1 MGITIQQKGGEMTIN
16 VNVAE
21 LRELTPRILVLGV
34 GGAGGNAINGMI
46 EAGLQGVEF
55 VAVNTDAQDLKM
67 NKADA
72 KIQLGANLTKGLG
85 AGGKNDLGQAS
96 ADESLNE
103 IINFIQGSNMVFI
116 TAGMGGGTGTGASHV
131 IARAAKE
138 LNILTVGVVTLPFSY
153 EGPSRM
159 KRALQGLEEL
169 KKHVDTNIVIP
180 NQNLFKVA
188 SEKTTFEES
197 FELSNRV
204 LKQGVQSVTDLMV
217 RPGLINLDFADVET
231 IMSGMGKAMMGT
243 GEAEGEKRASEAA
256 DQALKNPLIDEY
268 SLKGAKGLLI
278 NITGGKD
285 LTLFEVD
292 EAVNKVRAEVDP
304 EAELIIGAITDPA
317 LEGKMRVSI
326 VATALDGQGPETKP
340 IVSMVHRIHNRNVG
354 YSDNF
359 AKNLVMNQPTLNAT
373 EGATALDMRADI
385 EQNNEVD
392 EKKDQTNESSFEN
405 ISIENATYLQNVGNM
420 SSNEAHIKT
429 DNEVP
434 NFEVDSIELATP
446 QLFSNDEEINS
457 FNHENKNAE
466 ESQENT
472 VEKEPEMFE
481 SSDFKEN
488 SEIKEPEM
496 FENSEVEDDFEIPA
510 FLRRQKN

>member
-1 MGITIQQKGGEMTIN
+1 MTIN
-16 VNVAE
+16 VTAPQ
-21 LRELTPRILVLGV
+21 LRELKPRILVLGV
-34 GGAGGNAINGMI
+34 GGAGGNALNGMI

-67 NKADA
+67 NRADA
-72 KIQLGANLTKGLG
+72 KIQLGSNLTKGLG
-85 AGGKNDLGQAS
+85 AGGKTDLGQAS

-138 LNILTVGVVTLPFSY
+138 LNILTVGVVTLPFLY

-159 KRALQGLEEL
+159 KRALQGLDEL

-204 LKQGVQSVTDLMV
+204 LKHGVQSVTDLMV

-231 IMSGMGKAMMGT
+231 VMSGMGKAMMGT

-256 DQALKNPLIDEY
+256 DHALKNPLIDEY

-292 EAVNKVRAEVDP
+292 EAVNRIRAEVDS
-304 EAELIIGAITDPA
+304 EAELIIGAITDKE

-326 VATALDGQGPETKP
+326 VATALDNQGPQIKP
-340 IVSMVHRIHNRNVG
+340 IVSMVHRIHNRNSG
-354 YSDNF
+354 YSENVNKTLI
-359 AKNLVMNQPTLNAT
+359 ATQPVLNAT
-373 EGATALDMRADI
+373 EGATALDLNVSTQQSEIKA
-385 EQNNEVD
+385 EH
-392 EKKDQTNESSFEN
+392 EKTVETEKTEDMPIEN
-405 ISIENATYLQNVGNM
+405 ISIENATYLNNLQNEEKT
-420 SSNEAHIKT
+420 NETMEEI
-429 DNEVP
+429 P
-434 NFEVDSIELATP
+434 NFEVDSIQLLNP
-446 QLFSNDEEINS
+446 QLFSDDQEVNSVNQSKEVSEKEINTNANQNS
-457 FNHENKNAE
+457 ESIKIFENSNGAGNIE
-466 ESQENT
+466 A
-472 VEKEPEMFE
+472 KELEMFE
-481 SSDFKEN
+481 KTDTDE
-488 SEIKEPEM
+488 
-496 FENSEVEDDFEIPA
+496 DFEIPA